1 MLQLI
6 IVLAEAEKTKHE
18 WNYCIIKGME
28 ELNMKITS
36 AMANKLLTKL
46 KAEKQMYLQREGDS
60 VSYVVAQGEEALI
73 PEFDFSKN
81 NQAIKEIDD
90 KIARIKHAINVSNAL
105 AKIDVEGVIYSV
117 DEILVRMAQLNARLS
132 VYDELRKKLPKER
145 LDNRRYSS
153 QNHSVIE
160 FSYINYDLEEVK
172 KEFEKTEHVI
182 MMMQLALDKYNQTVE
197 FEIDV
202 DF

>member
-1 MLQLI
+1 
-6 IVLAEAEKTKHE
+6 
-18 WNYCIIKGME
+18 ME

-36 AMANKLLTKL
+36 AMANKLLLKL

-60 VSYVVAQGEEALI
+60 ASYVVAQGEEALI